1 MEKTIAG
8 YTKTDHFLLRQW
20 QRKVPDDL
28 LFKVLNALNE
38 ENGNFLL
45 IVSRSFIKKSSKQK
59 TTELFVKIKG
69 KVLVTCFYGNLN
81 EIMKPTNNDNYK
93 LIQ

>member
-1 MEKTIAG
+1 METKIAG

-20 QRKVPDDL
+20 QRKVPEEL
-28 LFKVLNALNE
+28 LFKALSALNE

-45 IVSRSFIKKSSKQK
+45 IVSRSFIKKSSKLK

-69 KVLVTCFYGNLN
+69 KVLVTCFYGNIN
-81 EIMKPTNNDNYK
+81 DIMKSTNNDNYK

>member
-1 MEKTIAG
+1 METKIAG

-20 QRKVPDDL
+20 QRKVPEEL
-28 LFKVLNALNE
+28 LFKALNALNE

-45 IVSRSFIKKSSKQK
+45 IVSRSFIKKSSKQN

-69 KVLVTCFYGNLN
+69 KVLVTCFYGNIN
-81 EIMKPTNNDNYK
+81 DIMKSTNNDNYK